1 MKYGCLYLLV
11 TLITL
16 ALIINYESKDDNPL
30 DSFTTSILM
39 SKYAEEFVS
48 AYLKDPNSAEYD
60 SSCKLKDT
68 IAGVF
73 ECNVN
78 TTSKN
83 SFGAYV
89 RTSFEVS
96 IKYDT
101 KEESVS
107 LLNISN

>member
-1 MKYGCLYLLV
+1 MKYGCLYLVV

-16 ALIINYESKDDNPL
+16 ALIFNYESKDDNSL
-30 DSFTTSILM
+30 DSFTTSILI
-39 SKYAEEFVS
+39 SKYAEKFVS
-48 AYLKDPNSAEYD
+48 SYLKDPKSAEYD
-60 SSCKLKDT
+60 SYCKLKDT
-68 IAGVF
+68 IAGIF
-73 ECNVN
+73 KCTVN

-89 RTSFEVS
+89 GASFDVS

-101 KEESVS
+101 KDESVS